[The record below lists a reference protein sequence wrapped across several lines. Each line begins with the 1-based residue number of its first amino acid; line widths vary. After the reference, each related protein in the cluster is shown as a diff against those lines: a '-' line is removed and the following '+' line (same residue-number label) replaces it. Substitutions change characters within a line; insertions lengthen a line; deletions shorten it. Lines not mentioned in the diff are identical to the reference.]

1 MGLKQVKYIEIDD
14 EKGELYSAGK
24 RSLLLPVNFLFYL
37 NGILTELVGKSHS
50 QILLY
55 KIGLSIGEGYAVTL
69 KAILEKEKIELSQ
82 EILIREVYTAIS
94 MEAGW
99 GNIVIKELDL
109 KKERIVV
116 KITNCPSKQLLKTSK
131 YNLERGILSGAYK
144 KIIGKNIYYKVA
156 KEENNS
162 VLFENVKRLPEEVL
176 EEEKMAL
183 LSRKE
188 LEKKIKEK
196 TKELQEKLE
205 ELKES
210 RTSLMNI
217 LEDVEEARRK
227 SEEEKNKTLAIITN
241 FADGLLVFDNENK
254 LILVNPQAEIFF
266 EIRTPDI
273 IGKSISELFSF
284 PLLKPLIELLSKEI
298 EGIFRKELPI
308 KENLTLEVSIIP
320 LTKEEEILGNLV
332 ILHDITREKM
342 VERMKTEFVTLA
354 AHQLRTPLSAIKWTL
369 RMLLDGDL
377 GAITEEQKDFV
388 EKTYRSNERMISL
401 INDLLNVTRIE
412 EGRYLFKPAL
422 ADIEAVVQFVVKSY
436 QEEIEKREIKF
447 EFIKPAEKLPLILI
461 DVEKIRLAIQNLL
474 DNAVRYSRPGGEVT
488 ISLRYGKK
496 EIELSIKD
504 TGVGIPKDQQGRV
517 FTKFFRA
524 ANVMRMETE
533 GTGLGLFI
541 AKNIIEAHGG
551 KIWFESEE
559 GKGST
564 FYFTLLLEKK
574 LGEFLKE

>member
-447 EFIKPAEKLPLILI
+447 EFIKPTEKLPLILI

>member
-447 EFIKPAEKLPLILI
+447 EFIKPTEKLPLILI
-461 DVEKIRLAIQNLL
+461 DVEKIKLVIQNIL
-474 DNAVRYSRPGGEVT
+474 DNAIRYSRPGGEVT